1 MPVPSFDR
9 GDIVLVSL
17 DPTSGHEQQGNRPVL
32 VVSPREFNDLT
43 QTVFAVPIT
52 TGGNFAR
59 VHGFTVSL
67 DEAGTKTRGLVLCNQ
82 LCTLDLVSRGVKAA
96 VERVPDGVI
105 DEVRAIIGSIFDE

>member
-9 GDIVLVSL
+9 GDIVSVNL
-17 DPTSGHEQQGNRPVL
+17 DPTSGHEQQGVRPVL

-67 DEAGTKTRGLVLCNQ
+67 DDAGTKTRGLVLCNQ
-82 LCTLDLVSRGVKAA
+82 VRTLDLVSRGVKGPI
-96 VERVPDGVI
+96 ERVPDSI
-105 DEVRAIIGSIFDE
+105 IEEVRAIIGSIFDD